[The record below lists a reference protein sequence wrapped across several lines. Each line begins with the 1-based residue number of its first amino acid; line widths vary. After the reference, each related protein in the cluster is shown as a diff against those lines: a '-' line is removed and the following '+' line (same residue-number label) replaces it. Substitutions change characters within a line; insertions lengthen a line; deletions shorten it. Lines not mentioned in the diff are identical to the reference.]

1 MNTFSNKFKTYLSMG
16 LRVFTN
22 KPKADNNGDFVENE
36 ENIIP
41 WTPLTKPISR
51 ARFALVSTAGVH
63 LLSQEAFNRNSG
75 GDPSYREIY
84 SSDIAPKGHVVNTCF
99 EHRVSDDDN
108 TNLFPVEYLNE
119 LATTGKIGFANY
131 RHFSFYGHLFGYKL
145 AELVHGYLPKVIA
158 SLKSD
163 EVDVVILT
171 SNCRR
176 CDHTMRIIQRVL
188 ESAGLVTIAITRFS
202 SGKDTVAVPRSLY
215 VVPVSKT
222 VGNGNSDMKSELK
235 VIMGEVIKH
244 LAFTDKPGLQSYVS
258 KYSAHRPDIVKDES
272 SKTNQHDS
280 QVSDFEPFERA
291 HNKVEDFAWT
301 AYVKYY

>member
-1 MNTFSNKFKTYLSMG
+1 MNTFSNKFKTYLSLG

-22 KPKADNNGDFVENE
+22 KSKADKNGDFVEIE
-36 ENIIP
+36 EDIIP
-41 WTPLTKPISR
+41 WTPLSKPISR

-63 LLSQEAFNRNSG
+63 LLSQESFNRYRT
-75 GDPSYREIY
+75 DPSYREIY
-84 SSDIAPKGHVVNTCF
+84 SADISPKNHVVNTCF
-99 EHRVSDDDN
+99 DHVVSENND
-108 TNLFPVEYLNE
+108 TSLFPVEYLNE
-119 LATTGKIGFANY
+119 LAEGGKIGFANY
-131 RHFSFYGHLFGYKL
+131 RHFSFSGHLFGHRL
-145 AELVHGYLPKVIA
+145 AELVHGHLPKVIN

-215 VVPVSKT
+215 IVPVSKT
-222 VGNGNSDMKSELK
+222 VGNGNSDKRSELK
-235 VIMGEVIKH
+235 VIMGEAIKH

-258 KYSAHRPDIVKDES
+258 KYSKDSADTVKDES
-272 SKTNQHDS
+272 AQENRYGLNDT
-280 QVSDFEPFERA
+280 VFEPFGHA
-291 HNKVEDFAWT
+291 HSQTEDFAWE